1 MKFEEV
7 MLHMERTHKTPLS
20 RILSLLLA
28 ICIAA
33 GFVPLIDYSAF
44 AVDNETTIGEIA
56 DGAPRSG
63 NGWKWD
69 GAGTLELF
77 GTVLKSK
84 DNSTPK
90 ISYSG
95 ETLTI
100 NVKGYNRVSGDS
112 LLAKVGAWKK
122 IDITGSGILESDS
135 KSVLF
140 NGLEVIV
147 EGAFIKAPN
156 AKLFDDAAR
165 VNLTYNSGYLEIGT
179 LNASVTMNGGVINCN
194 MLSSGSIAQD
204 GGVFYVETLS
214 AGKPINCGNS
224 AIFKVNTIPAGAD
237 YSITCNNGSIV
248 MVGESNANPNV
259 TGYMNTR
266 NVNCLNVYCDMVA
279 EATVTA
285 ASSNYGSSIYYAAS
299 SVTIADK
306 TELSGAVYFAGETYV
321 KGYQGFTVADGAT
334 VAGGKNFLIEN
345 DKSTIGKSSTVCF
358 GLGMVLKNV
367 TVNGGVYGCLT
378 AGNGDRMNIQNSTIG
393 ADGSVYTLSNYSQFW
408 NNSTIDGS
416 VTVYG
421 TVGTPIHLNDTTVN
435 GKINLYDSYGSKQD
449 LVGIGGWKFGDSAE
463 LAGYTSAGQIFKDT
477 DKSKVFDM
485 ALGSRAFYTA
495 ADLGDEFRATVSGY
509 SDNCGKVIYI
519 GNEYEKRLDT
529 AFGYSPRIYDGHS
542 RTYKSLLLSLDPMGD
557 KKAFLAYNSTR
568 DIDNLNDVKVTI
580 TKGSEDCTS
589 GFAIKRSHYYYTDS
603 SDDAIARSVGIEI
616 GATKDYKLTAGD
628 EYKVTVEYNGKK
640 QTETIEVTGVEI
652 ALNFTGEWNTA
663 PNAWTYDGVTFT
675 DTNTDYEAN
684 TWAWYA
690 NGNTQLGYPAKTLV
704 LNGIDLASSRY
715 NAVIVPNGTTIILKG
730 DNRLYSSA
738 SAILCMNGSDAND
751 NGSLTI
757 KGEKDSSLTAI
768 SSELA
773 PSASHVSGYDAV
785 IMIDGYAYENQTL
798 LIKDATLNL
807 KAKKTAEVGG
817 SNNGCTNCYGISS
830 DNVIIENSNITAYA
844 GPAGQDGLKSAAIR
858 ARDNIIIRGNTTLSL
873 DSEQY
878 ALYAGSSI
886 KSVQL
891 SKLEGADV
899 TCVEFNNALKD
910 NGNVYNKLSIESKSV
925 SLEAMPIEQLDEAK
939 TADVLDPEDG
949 EQTLSLSKFFS
960 GGTGSYVFALADGKA
975 LPSWITLAEN
985 GTLTIKTP
993 NEDYAGGKYMLT
1005 VMDKD
1010 ADLRT
1015 TDPFEFTLTVGKIG
1029 RSVMLTVDYDD
1040 TLGTVKPKTGKV
1052 LAGEDTVVEVKA
1064 NDGAYIDSVTL
1075 DGAPVD
1081 LTAAEKTSV
1090 GRITSG
1096 TYTIEKINSDHTVS
1110 VTFKEIPTYKVS
1122 VTKNDGG
1129 TVKVETEPRADYTYT
1144 EGTDVVISAVADSG
1158 YMIKSIT
1165 LGGEAITLTDG
1176 KYTIKGIKA
1185 NCEFAVEFVEMPTF
1199 TVTVTANNGGTVTV
1213 ETAAL
1218 AGKPNYTYA
1227 EGTDVVISA
1236 VADSGYRIRSIM
1248 LGGEAITLTD
1258 GKYTIKSIAA
1268 NCTFAVEFETIPTY
1282 TVTVTANNGGT
1293 VTVETAALTGK
1304 PNSYA
1309 EGTDVVISA
1318 LAADGY
1324 RIKNVTLDGTA
1335 VTLTDGKYTIKS
1347 ITANCTFAVEFE
1359 TIPTYAVT
1367 VNCGEHGAYTTN
1379 YTGELTAVREGTA
1392 IKFTVTPESGYALK
1406 EALVNGVKARVTSRS
1421 FTVIVTGATEVSL
1434 TFAKSSGGG
1443 SSRPSRPNSN
1453 NSSSDSSKTLPQ
1465 IENNTGVNG
1474 WDSIADYI
1482 KSNSSSLNGKTLDI
1496 VLNDYTTIPEN
1507 VLEAAKAAGC
1517 TLRLITSG
1525 GSSITVDPAQST
1537 AGINAAVNV
1546 SSSYSNITIGSSTV
1560 PAFTITTG
1568 AGGSVTVALGSEF
1581 GGKTATLMRYGGG
1594 RYVGIGAAPADK
1606 SGSVT
1611 FDMNGLGGGTY
1622 YIAVDSRNYL
1632 ENDVNGDNK
1641 VDIKDASFVLKQAFG
1656 VLTDAEQGGLY
1667 FDNAIINTK
1676 PTIEDANRILKSCF
1690 GVN

>member
-1 MKFEEV
+1 
-7 MLHMERTHKTPLS
+7 MEKLKKTPLS

-44 AVDNETTIGEIA
+44 AVDNETTIGVLE
-56 DGAPRSG
+56 DNTPRSG

-69 GAGTLELF
+69 GKGTLTLY
-77 GTVLKSK
+77 GTELKSK
-84 DNSTPK
+84 DDSTPK

-100 NVKGYNRVSGDS
+100 NVKGYNRVTGNS
-112 LLAKVGAWKK
+112 LLAEVDEWKK
-122 IDITGSGILESDS
+122 INITGSGILESDS
-135 KSVLF
+135 TEALF
-140 NGLEVIV
+140 SGFIV
-147 EGAFIKAPN
+147 TVDGTLIKAPK
-156 AKLFDDAAR
+156 AKFFDGTKSLDHK
-165 VNLTYNSGYLEIGT
+165 SGYLEIGT
-179 LNASVTMNGGVINCN
+179 LNGSVTMTSGVINCN
-194 MLSSGSIAQD
+194 MLSSGSITQN
-204 GGVFYVETLS
+204 GGVFYVETLN
-214 AGKPINCGNS
+214 AGKPITCNKG

-248 MVGESNANPNV
+248 ISGVDIKGKVSGQTGKTVDNLYVYCGSVVDASIDQVYDDTNLSMGVYYTAPSVDIGNNV
-259 TGYMNTR
+259 TF
-266 NVNCLNVYCDMVA
+266 
-279 EATVTA
+279 
-285 ASSNYGSSIYYAAS
+285 
-299 SVTIADK
+299 
-306 TELSGAVYFAGETYV
+306 SGAVYFAGSAEA
-321 KGYQGFTVADGAT
+321 KKNSNFTVAEGAT
-334 VAGGKNFLIEN
+334 VAGDEFGGLGAYKP
-345 DKSTIGKSSTVCF
+345 TIGASSTMCF
-358 GLGMVLKNV
+358 NKNLWLQDT
-367 TVNGGVYGCLT
+367 TVNGSVYGCLT
-378 AGNGDRMNIQNSTIG
+378 YGTNQGTTLQNSTIG
-393 ADGSVYTLSNYSQFW
+393 ATGSVYTL
-408 NNSTIDGS
+408 NNSSTFWDCTIDGS

-421 TVGTPIHLNDTTVN
+421 TAGTPISLNSNNSNTKVN
-435 GKINLYDSYGSKQD
+435 GKINLYSTYQSD
-449 LVGIGGWKFGDSAE
+449 LVSIGGWTFGKSAE
-463 LAGYTSAGQIFKDT
+463 LAGYTSAGQIFDDPNDSKAFDT
-477 DKSKVFDM
+477 
-485 ALGSRAFYTA
+485 AIGSRAFYTA
-495 ADLGDEFRATVSGY
+495 KNLGDEFTATVSGANE
-509 SDNCGKVIYI
+509 NCGKVIYI

-529 AFGYSPRIYDGHS
+529 AFGYSPWIYDGHF
-542 RTYKSLLLSLDPMGD
+542 RTYKSLLLSLDPED
-557 KKAFLAYNSTR
+557 SQKAFLAYNSTC

-580 TKGSEDCTS
+580 TKGSKDCTT
-589 GFAIKRSHYYYTDS
+589 GFAIKRSHYYYTDES
-603 SDDAIARSVGIEI
+603 NPNNAIARSVGIEI
-616 GATKDYKLTAGD
+616 GATKGYALTAGD
-628 EYKVTVEYNGKK
+628 EYEVTVEYGDYKHK
-640 QTETIEVTGVEI
+640 ETIEVTGV
-652 ALNFTGEWNTA
+652 ATTLNFTGKLDTA
-663 PNAWTYDGVTFT
+663 HQIWFYDGVTFEKP
-675 DTNTDYEAN
+675 DTDYEAN

-690 NGNTQLGYPAKTLV
+690 KANTELGYPAKTLV
-704 LNGIDLASSRY
+704 LNGIDLASSNF
-715 NAVIVPNGTTIILKG
+715 NAVIVPDGTTIILKG
-730 DNRLYSSA
+730 ENKLYA
-738 SAILCMNGSDAND
+738 TTSAIRC

-757 KGEKDSSLTAI
+757 IGEKDSSLTAI
-768 SSELA
+768 SNELA
-773 PSASHVSGYDAV
+773 PNNTDVKSFDAV
-785 IMIDGYAYENQTL
+785 IKTYGNVNNTYTL
-798 LIKDATLNL
+798 LIKNATLNL

-830 DNVIIENSNITAYA
+830 DNVIIENSDITAYA
-844 GPAGQDGLKSAAIR
+844 GHPGQDSLKSAAIR

-878 ALYAGSSI
+878 ALYAGKI
-886 KSVQL
+886 KSIEL
-891 SKLEGADV
+891 SKLQGADV
-899 TCVEFNNALKD
+899 TLDNFNSSLKN

-925 SLEAMPIEQLDEAK
+925 SLATKPIEQLDEAK

-949 EQTLSLSKFFS
+949 KQTLSLSDLFS
-960 GGTGSYVFALADGKA
+960 GGTGSYVFALADGVT

-985 GTLTIKTP
+985 GTLTINTP
-993 NEDYAGGKYMLT
+993 NEEYAGDKYMLT
-1005 VMDKD
+1005 VMDED

-1029 RSVMLTVDYDD
+1029 RSVMLTVDYDNA
-1040 TLGTVKPKTGKV
+1040 LGTVKPKTGKV

-1064 NDGAYIDSVTL
+1064 NDGAYIESVTL
-1075 DGAPVD
+1075 DGAPVE
-1081 LTAAEKTSV
+1081 LTATEKTSV

-1096 TYTIEKINSDHTVS
+1096 TYTIEKIDSNHTVN

-1129 TVKVETEPRADYTYT
+1129 TVKVETAALADYTYT
-1144 EGTDVVISAVADSG
+1144 EGTDVVISVLADDG
-1158 YMIKSIT
+1158 YVIKSIT
-1165 LGGEAITLTDG
+1165 LGGETITLTDG
-1176 KYTIKGIKA
+1176 KFTIKGIKA
-1185 NCEFAVEFVEMPTF
+1185 NCEFAVEFVEMPTY

-1218 AGKPNYTYA
+1218 TGKPNTYA

-1236 VADSGYRIRSIM
+1236 VADSGYRIKSIM
-1248 LGGEAITLTD
+1248 LGGAAVTLTD

-1268 NCTFAVEFETIPTY
+1268 NYTFAVEFEEIPTY

-1304 PNSYA
+1304 PNTYA

-1318 LAADGY
+1318 VADSGY
-1324 RIKNVTLDGTA
+1324 RIKSIMLGGAA

-1347 ITANCTFAVEFE
+1347 IAANYTFAVEFE

-1367 VNCGEHGAYTTN
+1367 VNCGEHGAYTTD

-1443 SSRPSRPNSN
+1443 SSSGRPNRPNSN

-1482 KSNSSSLNGKTLDI
+1482 KSNSSSLKGKTLSI
-1496 VLNDYTTIPEN
+1496 VLNDYANIPEN

-1568 AGGSVTVALGSEF
+1568 AGGSITVALGSEF

-1611 FDMNGLGGGTY
+1611 FDMNGFGGGTY

>member
-1 MKFEEV
+1 
-7 MLHMERTHKTPLS
+7 MEKLKKTPLS

-44 AVDNETTIGEIA
+44 AVDSETTIGVLE
-56 DGAPRSG
+56 DNTPRSG

-69 GAGTLELF
+69 GSTLTLYGTE
-77 GTVLKSK
+77 LKSK
-84 DNSTPK
+84 DDSTPK

-112 LLAKVGAWKK
+112 LLAKVGAWEK

-135 KSVLF
+135 TSALF
-140 NGLEVIV
+140 SGLEVIV
-147 EGAFIKAPN
+147 DGALIKAPN

-165 VNLTYNSGYLEIGT
+165 VNLTYNSGYLEIGM
-179 LNASVTMNGGVINCN
+179 LNASVTMNGGVINCTTL
-194 MLSSGSIAQD
+194 LSSGNIKQN
-204 GGVFYVETLS
+204 GGVFYVDILS

-237 YSITCNNGSIV
+237 YSITCNKGSIV

-259 TGYMNTR
+259 TGYMNTK
-266 NVNCLNVYCDMVA
+266 NVNGLNVYCDMVA

-285 ASSNYGSSIYYAAS
+285 ASSNNGSSIYYAAP

-321 KGYQGFTVADGAT
+321 KGYQGFTVVEGAT
-334 VAGGKNFLIEN
+334 VAGAKNFLLDAN
-345 DKSTIGKSSTVCF
+345 KPTIGKSSTVCF
-358 GLGMVLKNV
+358 DLGVIIKDG
-367 TVNGGVYGCLT
+367 TVNGDVYGCLN
-378 AGNGDRMNIQNSTIG
+378 AGSGDRTQFHNSTIE
-393 ADGSVYTLSNYSQFW
+393 ADGSVYTLGNDSQFW
-408 NNSTIDGS
+408 NSTIDGS

-421 TVGTPIHLNDTTVN
+421 TAGTPISLNSNTKVN
-435 GKINLYDSYGSKQD
+435 GKINLYSTYQSD
-449 LVGIGGWKFGDSAE
+449 LVSIGGWTFGESAE
-463 LAGYTSAGQIFKDT
+463 LAGYTSAGQIFD
-477 DKSKVFDM
+477 DPNDSKAFDM
-485 ALGSRAFYTA
+485 AIGSRAFYTA
-495 ADLGDEFRATVSGY
+495 KNLGDEFTATVSGA
-509 SDNCGKVIYI
+509 NENRGKVIYI
-519 GNEYEKRLDT
+519 GDEFEKRFDT
-529 AFGYSPRIYDGHS
+529 AFSYSSSIFDG
-542 RTYKSLLLSLDPMGD
+542 RYYTNKSLLLSLDPED
-557 KKAFLAYNSTR
+557 SQKAFLAYNSTC

-580 TKGSEDCTS
+580 TKGSKDCTT
-589 GFAIKRSHYYYTDS
+589 GFAIKRSHYYYTDES
-603 SDDAIARSVGIEI
+603 NPNNAIARSVGIEI
-616 GATKDYKLTAGD
+616 GATKGYALTAGD
-628 EYKVTVEYNGKK
+628 EYEVTVEYGDYKHK
-640 QTETIEVTGVEI
+640 ETIEVTGV
-652 ALNFTGEWNTA
+652 ATTLNFTGKLDTA
-663 PNAWTYDGVTFT
+663 HQIWFYDGVTFEKP
-675 DTNTDYEAN
+675 DTDYKAN

-704 LNGIDLASSRY
+704 LNGIDLASSNF
-715 NAVIVPNGTTIILKG
+715 NAVIVPDGTTIILKG
-730 DNRLYSSA
+730 ENKLYA
-738 SAILCMNGSDAND
+738 TTSAIRC

-757 KGEKDSSLTAI
+757 IGEDGGSLTAI
-768 SSELA
+768 SNELA
-773 PSASHVSGYDAV
+773 PNNTDVKYFDAV
-785 IMIDGYAYENQTL
+785 IKTYGNVNNTYTL
-798 LIKDATLNL
+798 LIKNATLNL

-844 GPAGQDGLKSAAIR
+844 GHPGQDGLKSAAIR
-858 ARDNIIIRGNTTLSL
+858 ARYNIIIRGNTKL
-873 DSEQY
+873 DLTSEQY
-878 ALYAGSSI
+878 ALRAGSSI

-925 SLEAMPIEQLDEAK
+925 SLATKPIEQLDEAK
-939 TADVLDPEDG
+939 TADVLDHEDG
-949 EQTLSLSKFFS
+949 KQTLSLSDLFS
-960 GGTGSYVFALADGKA
+960 GGTGSYVFALADGVT

-985 GTLTIKTP
+985 GTLTLDTP
-993 NEDYAGGKYMLT
+993 NEEYAGCKYMLT
-1005 VMDKD
+1005 VMDED

-1052 LAGEDTVVEVKA
+1052 LAGDDTVVEVKA

-1096 TYTIEKINSDHTVS
+1096 TYTIEKIDSDHTVS
-1110 VTFKEIPTYKVS
+1110 VTFKKMPTYKVS

-1129 TVKVETEPRADYTYT
+1129 TVKVETAALADYTYT

-1158 YMIKSIT
+1158 YRIKSIM
-1165 LGGEAITLTDG
+1165 LGGKTITLTDG

-1218 AGKPNYTYA
+1218 TGKPNYT
-1227 EGTDVVISA
+1227 
-1236 VADSGYRIRSIM
+1236 
-1248 LGGEAITLTD
+1248 
-1258 GKYTIKSIAA
+1258 
-1268 NCTFAVEFETIPTY
+1268 
-1282 TVTVTANNGGT
+1282 
-1293 VTVETAALTGK
+1293 
-1304 PNSYA
+1304 YA

-1324 RIKNVTLDGTA
+1324 RIKNVTLDGTAVTLTDGKYTIKSIAANCTFAVEFEEIPTYTVTVTANNGGTVKVETAALAGKPNTYAEGTDVVISALADSGYRIKSIMLGGAA

-1367 VNCGEHGAYTTN
+1367 VNCGEHGAYTTD

-1421 FTVIVTGATEVSL
+1421 FTVIVTGAAEVSL

-1443 SSRPSRPNSN
+1443 SSGRPSRPNSN

-1611 FDMNGLGGGTY
+1611 FDMNGFGGGTY

>member
-1 MKFEEV
+1 
-7 MLHMERTHKTPLS
+7 MEKLKKTPLS

-44 AVDNETTIGEIA
+44 AVDSETTIGEIA

-179 LNASVTMNGGVINCN
+179 LNASVTMAGGVINCN
-194 MLSSGSIAQD
+194 MLSSGSITQD

-214 AGKPINCGNS
+214 AGKPINCNKG

-266 NVNCLNVYCDMVA
+266 NVNGLNVYCDMVA
-279 EATVTA
+279 EDTVTA
-285 ASSNYGSSIYYAAS
+285 ATSNNGSSIYYAAS

-878 ALYAGSSI
+878 ALYAGKI
-886 KSVQL
+886 KSIEL
-891 SKLEGADV
+891 SKLQGADV
-899 TCVEFNNALKD
+899 TLDNFNSSLKN
-910 NGNVYNKLSIESKSV
+910 NGNAYTGSISGVSV
-925 SLEAMPIEQLDEAK
+925 SLATKPITQEEDAE
-939 TADVLDPEDG
+939 TDSVLEPGSKLTKE
-949 EQTLSLSKFFS
+949 LSDLFS
-960 GGTGSYVFALADGKA
+960 GGTGSYVFALADGVT

-985 GTLTIKTP
+985 GTLTIDTP
-993 NEDYAGGKYMLT
+993 NEEYAGDEYMLT

-1052 LAGEDTVVEVKA
+1052 LAGEDTVVKVKA
-1064 NDGAYIDSVTL
+1064 NDGAYIESVTL
-1075 DGAPVD
+1075 DGTPVD

-1096 TYTIEKINSDHTVS
+1096 TYTIEKIDSNHTVN
-1110 VTFKEIPTYKVS
+1110 VTFKKMPTYKVS

-1158 YMIKSIT
+1158 YRIKSIM

-1218 AGKPNYTYA
+1218 
-1227 EGTDVVISA
+1227 
-1236 VADSGYRIRSIM
+1236 
-1248 LGGEAITLTD
+1248 
-1258 GKYTIKSIAA
+1258 
-1268 NCTFAVEFETIPTY
+1268 
-1282 TVTVTANNGGT
+1282 
-1293 VTVETAALTGK
+1293 TGK
-1304 PNSYA
+1304 PNTYA

-1347 ITANCTFAVEFE
+1347 IAANCTFAVEFE

-1443 SSRPSRPNSN
+1443 SSSGRPNRPNSN

-1482 KSNSSSLNGKTLDI
+1482 KSNSSSLNGKTLAI
-1496 VLNDYTTIPEN
+1496 VLNDYANIPEN

-1568 AGGSVTVALGSEF
+1568 AGGSITVALGSEF

-1611 FDMNGLGGGTY
+1611 FDMNGFGGGTY

-1667 FDNAIINTK
+1667 FDNVIINTK